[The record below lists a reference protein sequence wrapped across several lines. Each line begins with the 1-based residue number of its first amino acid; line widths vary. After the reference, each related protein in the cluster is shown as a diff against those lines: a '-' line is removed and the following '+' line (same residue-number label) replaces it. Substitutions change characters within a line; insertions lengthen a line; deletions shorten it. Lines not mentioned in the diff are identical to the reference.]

1 MCPYFRICQT
11 AINGIKSITHA
22 DTTVHLIYVK
32 YRGKMQGKNRV
43 IELRLLKQLCT
54 CKHTG
59 THRGPF
65 LNVVSDAKV
74 RTFMV
79 GRAIES
85 GKGK

>member
-1 MCPYFRICQT
+1 
-11 AINGIKSITHA
+11 
-22 DTTVHLIYVK
+22 
-32 YRGKMQGKNRV
+32 MQGKNRV

-85 GKGK
+85 GKVNEDHFCSNTFISHNVILL